1 MKRLLYKFIKKKNR
15 GQSDLICSLFVLV
28 ALIAILFLS
37 VGVVKDIS
45 KVTLV
50 DQVARQAIIKLETQG
65 KLSDTDIQNIET
77 KLEDSNLIFES
88 GHTLQVNGK
97 NVSDGVYVAYK
108 ESGNWVIDSSNNHVF
123 GYGEEAAVYIQCQAQ
138 VFSFGGN
145 IFGGNQTEQYT
156 TITRLKA
163 SITKNAN

>member
-65 KLSDTDIQNIET
+65 NINEDIESIKE
-77 KLEDSNLIFES
+77 KLEDSDLIFEK
-88 GHTLQVNGK
+88 GHTLQVNGQSI
-97 NVSDGVYVAYK
+97 SDGVYVAYK
-108 ESGNWVIDSSNNHVF
+108 DNGNWVIDSSNNHVF

-145 IFGGNQTEQYT
+145 IFGGNQTKEYT

>member
-65 KLSDTDIQNIET
+65 NINEDIESIKE
-77 KLEDSNLIFES
+77 KLEDSDLIFEK
-88 GHTLQVNGK
+88 GHTLQVNGQSI
-97 NVSDGVYVAYK
+97 SDGVYVAYK
-108 ESGNWVIDSSNNHVF
+108 DNGNWVIDSSKNHVF